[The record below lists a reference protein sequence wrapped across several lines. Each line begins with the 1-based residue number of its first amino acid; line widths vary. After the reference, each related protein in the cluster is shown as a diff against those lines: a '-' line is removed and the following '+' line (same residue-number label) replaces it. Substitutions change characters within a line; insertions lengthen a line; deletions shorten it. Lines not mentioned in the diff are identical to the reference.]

1 MNAIIQQKNR
11 TFFSTGLDSGLCL
24 GGLGCGGV
32 ELWADGI
39 FRHHAYMSTAP
50 WNGWRHQIP
59 PQGESQPLAEPNTGV
74 EDLCFVLRVQR
85 PGRAPQL
92 RFLFVGQGG
101 AWLVGEHMSRT
112 YKYATIPTVRAIEH
126 TAEFPFTRLKYL
138 DPSLPVQVELLAW
151 SPFIPHDHLASSTPG
166 AVFDFT
172 ITSQTGEPLTVSL
185 LQITSN
191 LAGFDQTPDYAPE
204 HSLETTPAGVIIR
217 MKGGRDPHSP
227 ATGEMGVFAAVRAG
241 QSISAVS
248 HNPYLQ
254 NLYYSFYA
262 TGHLDGPRIPP
273 RIAREEYHF
282 AAQNA
287 PMFRD
292 QSFVSVQTSLQPG
305 ESAHIRAGLTWYFPN
320 HYDRFGVYVGKFYET
335 RFADSGQV
343 AAYLLNEAD
352 ALQAR
357 SRAWTDSILDS
368 DLDSALALAL
378 LDQANTLVKSS
389 WYSKDGRFF
398 LWEGLGQ
405 GGMNTVDVE
414 HYGSFGVAFLFPALR
429 ASALDLIQAA
439 QRPNGQVAHAYQRN
453 IRPEDMPDGEY
464 HRWDVNLQYLLA
476 FFRDWRWSGDF
487 DLLRR
492 HWQSARR
499 ALTFVQ
505 SLDRLGIGLPFTEGG
520 ITYDH
525 WHMVGVVAYM
535 SGLYLAALQAAKTM
549 AEALG
554 DTDFAADCQTRWET
568 GRASFERLF
577 WQGGYYKALVREGE
591 AAGGQDARLNLL
603 AAKPIDL
610 GLHTDALNGEAFAL
624 LTGLPRALDPQRVQ
638 TMLRAILT
646 YNLNE
651 DGRFLAN
658 GSCPNGE
665 FPDEWPFSQWQ
676 NPWTG
681 TEYFFAAQLLS
692 EGMEEEALG
701 ILRNV
706 FDRLDESGM
715 RFRHNECGDF
725 YTRAL
730 AIYAAWQAWLGLL
743 VDVPARS
750 LRLKPTARQTALRS
764 PFLCGTGWGRMTI
777 RRGHHDFSLEIS
789 LTEGRLT
796 LESVELPLAA
806 APAASLNGQPLEAY
820 PSEGRIRF
828 RQPIR
833 LAPGDHLTLIV
844 HAHLPETAPAAV
856 TPLSS

>member
-1 MNAIIQQKNR
+1 MGWDTLVQRKNR
-11 TFFSTGLDSGLCL
+11 TIIEKGLDSGLCL
-24 GGLGCGGV
+24 GGLGCGGL
-32 ELWADGI
+32 ELWADGV
-39 FRHHAYMSTAP
+39 FRHHAYMNTAP

-59 PQGESQPLAEPNTGV
+59 PENEPQPLPEPQTGV
-74 EDLCFVLRVQR
+74 EDLCFLLRVKR
-85 PGRAPQL
+85 SGFEPQL

-101 AWLVGEHMSRT
+101 SWLMGEHMSRS
-112 YKYATIPTVRAIEH
+112 YKYATIPTVRGIEH

-138 DPSLPVQVELLAW
+138 DPTLPVQVELLAW
-151 SPFIPHDHLASSTPG
+151 SPFIPHDTVASSTPG
-166 AVFDFT
+166 AVFDFV
-172 ITSQTGEPLTVSL
+172 ITSQADEPLEISL

-191 LAGFDQTPDYAPE
+191 LAGFDQTPNYAPE
-204 HSLETTPAGVIIR
+204 HRLETTPAGVIVR
-217 MKGGRDPHSP
+217 MKGGRAPQSP
-227 ATGEMGVFAAVRAG
+227 ATGEMGVFAAARAG
-241 QSISAVS
+241 QTISAVS
-248 HNPYLQ
+248 NNPYLQ
-254 NLYYSFYA
+254 NLYYSFYQ

-273 RIAREEYHF
+273 RIPREEYHF

-287 PMFRD
+287 PLFRD
-292 QSFVSVQTSLQPG
+292 QSFLSVQTTLEAGQ
-305 ESAHIRAGLTWYFPN
+305 SAEIRAGLTWHFPN
-320 HYDRFGVYVGKFYET
+320 HYDRFGVYVGKFYEN

-343 AAYLLNEAD
+343 AGFLLNEGD
-352 ALQAR
+352 ALKAR
-357 SRAWTDSILDS
+357 SRAWTDSILNS
-368 DLDSALALAL
+368 DLEPALALAL
-378 LDQANTLVKSS
+378 LDQAHTLFKSS
-389 WYSKDGRFF
+389 WYSKEGHFF

-405 GGMNTVDVE
+405 AGMNTVDVE
-414 HYGSFGVAFLFPALR
+414 HYGSFGTALLFPNLR
-429 ASALDLIQAA
+429 VCALDLIQAA

-453 IRPEDMPDGEY
+453 IRPEHIPDGEY
-464 HRWDVNLQYLLA
+464 HRWDVNLQYALA
-476 FFRDWRWSGDF
+476 LFRDWRWSGDP

-499 ALTFVQ
+499 ALAFVQ

-535 SGLYLAALQAAKTM
+535 AGLYLAALQAMKTM

-554 DTDFAADCQTRWET
+554 ESDFAAECQSRWEQ

-577 WQGGYYKALVREGE
+577 WQGGYYKAVLREGE
-591 AAGGQDARLNLL
+591 AAGDEDARLNLL

-624 LTGLPRALDPQRVQ
+624 LTGLPRALDPDRVRV
-638 TMLRAILT
+638 MLRAILT

-681 TEYFFAAQLLS
+681 TEYFFAAQLLT
-692 EGMEEEALG
+692 EGMEEESLG
-701 ILRNV
+701 IIRNV
-706 FDRLDESGM
+706 FDRLNEAGM

-730 AIYAAWQAWLGLL
+730 SIYAAWQAWLGVL
-743 VDVPARS
+743 VDVPARH
-750 LRLKPTARQTALRS
+750 LRLKPNTRRAALRS

-796 LESVELPLAA
+796 LESVELPLTG
-806 APAASLNGQPLEAY
+806 APSASLNGYPLKVCE
-820 PSEGRIRF
+820 SEGRITF
-828 RQPIR
+828 SQPLT
-833 LAPGDHLTLIV
+833 LAPGDRLTV
-844 HAHLPETAPAAV
+844 TAHL
-856 TPLSS
+856 SSSSI